1 MIHHVVSAAGFI
13 VFAGI
18 AWLLST
24 NRRKIAWK
32 TIAWGVCL
40 QLLIGLIIFRLPV
53 SHRLFLWLNDR
64 SEERRV
70 GKECRL

>member
-1 MIHHVVSAAGFI
+1 MIQHATSVAGFI

-32 TIAWGVCL
+32 TIAWGVGL
-40 QLLIGLIIFRLPV
+40 QLVIGLIIFRLPG
-53 SHRLFLWLNDR
+53 SQRIFLWLNDA
-64 SEERRV
+64 V
-70 GKECRL
+70 LVLLNA